1 MRGLGR
7 RNEYPVVILLARGAI
22 LCNSNFYCNVFVL
35 KQEEQ
40 EVKRGLKR
48 KFYDATPIL
57 GLQEDAANTT
67 CDHWPLAPYQP
78 CHFVSFLPGEYIVQ
92 PTPVWCSLSM

>member
-1 MRGLGR
+1 METKKNLQQVTIR
-7 RNEYPVVILLARGAI
+7 PTTASS
-22 LCNSNFYCNVFVL
+22 SNQAGGPQSSLKIQVNV
-35 KQEEQ
+35 KSTNH
-40 EVKRGLKR
+40 KMST
-48 KFYDATPIL
+48 YNDNATPIL

>member
-57 GLQEDAANTT
+57 GLQEDDQRSSRA
-67 CDHWPLAPYQP
+67 WQQ
-78 CHFVSFLPGEYIVQ
+78 VR
-92 PTPVWCSLSM
+92 LSRGKHHV